1 MAFQV
6 PPLPLPLD
14 QIIEFQNYN
23 LIGFAL
29 LIFLPRFSITRA
41 AVFLLTAFWA
51 AAYAWNILHLM
62 TTSPGG
68 ISFEQMQT
76 LDGLTALFS
85 NNKPGIFAAWTHML
99 PLDLWTAR
107 WIVEDSP
114 VSGVPHLLAIPAV
127 LGVAFFGPGG
137 LLLYFI
143 IRTPFL
149 LFSSGNKKKLE

>member
-29 LIFLPRFSITRA
+29 LILLPRFSITRA

-76 LDGLTALFS
+76 LDVSRILFS
-85 NNKPGIFAAWTHML
+85 KT
-99 PLDLWTAR
+99 D
-107 WIVEDSP
+107 
-114 VSGVPHLLAIPAV
+114 
-127 LGVAFFGPGG
+127 
-137 LLLYFI
+137 
-143 IRTPFL
+143 
-149 LFSSGNKKKLE
+149 

>member
-1 MAFQV
+1 MHLILLLFVFRPRAFTFV
-6 PPLPLPLD
+6 LSESFYP
-14 QIIEFQNYN
+14 
-23 LIGFAL
+23 
-29 LIFLPRFSITRA
+29 FL
-41 AVFLLTAFWA
+41 
-51 AAYAWNILHLM
+51 
-62 TTSPGG
+62 
-68 ISFEQMQT
+68 Q
-76 LDGLTALFS
+76 
-85 NNKPGIFAAWTHML
+85 
-99 PLDLWTAR
+99 TAR